1 MTALVCGRRILGHE
15 TADWGNARHVPTAVP
30 RLSDIDDT
38 PTLHG
43 IPPVEAVPTD
53 GGHAYRR
60 IWAAMAAAVVAMA
73 LAVGV
78 AVLLMVRLPAADDG
92 ALRVT
97 SSVTAQ
103 RLRQAAAR
111 CDRLRDDLPA
121 PARCI
126 ADGSTITIVQ
136 DGGPATDSG
145 EAAALYWESL
155 AELYDIDEFTVRY
168 VQSGDVGVA
177 MAG

>member
-1 MTALVCGRRILGHE
+1 MTAVVCGRRILGHE

-30 RLSDIDDT
+30 RLSDVDDT

-43 IPPVEAVPTD
+43 IPPVEVVPTD
-53 GGHAYRR
+53 GGPVHRR
-60 IWAAMAAAVVAMA
+60 IWAVVAAAAVALA

-78 AVLLMVRLPAADDG
+78 AVLLVVRLPATGDG

-103 RLRQAAAR
+103 RLRQYAAR

-126 ADGSTITIVQ
+126 ADGGTVTIVQ
-136 DGGPATDSG
+136 DGGTATDSG
-145 EAAALYWESL
+145 EAAELYWESL
-155 AELYDIDEFTVRY
+155 AELYGIDEFAVRY
-168 VQSGDVGVA
+168 VGPGDVGVA
-177 MAG
+177 MGG